1 MNTPRYGRRALQC
14 SMTLAA
20 ALSVSN
26 CAVQPSL
33 PPRDAGYEMPSQAEM
48 QEQFMRQ
55 RGRTQRVQAPTSGDG
70 IELVIPKGHSGAL
83 TAVTLSPDGRFI
95 LSLSRDDTA
104 KLWDVASGRE
114 VRTFVGFEYLMAGGQ
129 AGFTSDGKRLII
141 GDLQSARV
149 YEIESGRELYRFGSL
164 RQPPLLSP
172 DGRYAVS
179 AESEAQ
185 PGTLALIEV
194 ATRKPLWV
202 LPKDGAQTP
211 FLLSADGRVLLTMK
225 HKDIAQID
233 RRQLLKG
240 KIDLTRTMLDA
251 ELQVWDVPARKLRG
265 SMPVAADNVAA
276 KALSGDGGLLA
287 LESSDHRIS
296 VIDLQTRKEVI
307 ALNSDKKMGAIS
319 TATLAFSPDGRLLA
333 WGAHDGQAR
342 IWELPSGRVA
352 AQLQA
357 SALNFSAN
365 GETLVLGGA
374 SGGAPWLRDIASG
387 KETRLAG
394 ASSGVGDLT
403 ILARGQRA
411 LAGMYDGTAKLWD
424 LTSGE
429 VVRTYGCPHSPMVSS
444 VAVSADERVAAL
456 GCMDRSAVL
465 WDLATGRQLR
475 EIAAPKKPGQML
487 QYSYTYVRF
496 TPDGRTLIV
505 AAADEVALWDLAS
518 GKNIRRFVVPAT
530 NNPFAAMQQASRAQ
544 MGAERAQMMAEVAS
558 HIRALAVHPG
568 GKLVAV
574 SNTTGV
580 TLWDLGSGQL
590 ASTVGARRNR
600 GSAMEAIAE
609 AMRRQQQGQQGGA
622 QSGGG
627 SMPDLA
633 AFMSSFGSGRL
644 AGGDQVTAGQPQVAD
659 PDELLG
665 DLMPLS
671 SRSLAFSADGTVL
684 STGSK
689 LWDVSTGE
697 EIARRTR
704 APGERTPRFID
715 DVAETSVDS
724 AGAAFSPDGRRLARG
739 IGLVVRI
746 VEVSS
751 GKEEMELVGHTSN
764 VESVAFSPDGRK
776 LLSGAQDGALKLWD
790 LATGKELVSLIALGQ
805 NDFAAV
811 TPDQYYRISRAGAK
825 GVGFRVKGTVYPF
838 EQFDLRFNRPDIVL
852 QRLGAASPATVQSY
866 RQAYERRLKKLGM
879 TEKMLSTEF
888 HVPEL
893 EILTRDIPL
902 SIDSAMLP
910 LRVRANDSRY
920 TLDRLNVYVN
930 DVPVYGTRGLALR
943 ESKLRTH
950 ERDIDVPLVA
960 GRNKIQVS
968 VLNEQGTESLRQT
981 VYTTSLAQF
990 PPAEVY
996 VLAIGV
1002 SEYRDKAYNL
1012 RFAAKDADDLIAA
1025 YKGAQARSAGWGAVH
1040 ALKLSDRNATRGE
1053 ILKAKD
1059 WLKQA
1064 KVNDLVVVFA
1074 AGHGMTDDKSNYYF
1088 GTHDIDA
1095 RNPAAAGLPYDEFE
1109 FLLDGVPAMQKV
1121 LLLDT
1126 CFSGEIDR
1134 DEPPT
1139 LTAAPVAS
1147 TRAGQVKMRSFTAKS
1162 ARGIAV
1168 AADSASESAASAE
1181 AASMVR
1187 FQQDWFAD
1195 LRRGTGAAVI
1205 SSSSGNEYSMEGEQW
1220 RNGVFTYALLQGLKS
1235 GQADAN
1241 KDRIITVSELQA
1253 YVIEQVRTLTR
1264 GGQNPTVRHENLE
1277 YDFAVY

>member
-14 SMTLAA
+14 SMTLVA
-20 ALSVSN
+20 ALTVSN

-33 PPRDAGYEMPSQAEM
+33 PPRPAGYEMPSQAEM

-141 GDLQSARV
+141 ADLQSARV

-164 RQPPLLSP
+164 NHPPLVSP

-179 AESEAQ
+179 AESETRQ
-185 PGTLALIEV
+185 GTSTLIEV

-202 LPKDGAQTP
+202 LPKDGTQRP

-225 HKDIAQID
+225 HKAIDPRQIF
-233 RRQLLKG
+233 KG
-240 KIDLTRTMLDA
+240 MMDLTRTMLDA

-276 KALSGDGGLLA
+276 KALSGDGSLLA
-287 LESSDHRIS
+287 LETSDRRIS

-307 ALNSDKKMGAIS
+307 ALNSDRKMGAIS

-333 WGAHDGQAR
+333 WGAYDGQAR
-342 IWELPSGRVA
+342 VWELPSGRVV

-374 SGGAPWLRDIASG
+374 SGGAPWLHDIASG

-394 ASSGVGDLT
+394 ASSGVGDIT

-429 VVRTYGCPHSPMVSS
+429 VLRTYGCLHSPMVSS

-475 EIAAPKKPGQML
+475 EITAPKKPGQML
-487 QYSYTYVRF
+487 QYSYTHVRF

-518 GKNIRRFVVPAT
+518 GKNLRRFVVPAEAP
-530 NNPFAAMQQASRAQ
+530 NSPLAFIQQANRAQ
-544 MGAERAQMMAEVAS
+544 MGAERAQMMAEGAS
-558 HIRALAVHPG
+558 HIRALAVRPD
-568 GKLVAV
+568 GKLIAV
-574 SNTTGV
+574 SNTAGV
-580 TLWDLGSGQL
+580 TLWDPDSGQMVSALGSRRQRG
-590 ASTVGARRNR
+590 GAM
-600 GSAMEAIAE
+600 AAIAE
-609 AMRRQQQGQQGGA
+609 AMRQQQPGA
-622 QSGGG
+622 QRG
-627 SMPDLA
+627 SASAPAAPDLNA
-633 AFMSSFGSGRL
+633 LMSSLGADRSRR
-644 AGGDQVTAGQPQVAD
+644 GDQVTAGQAQVAD

-665 DLMPLS
+665 GLVPLS
-671 SRSLAFSADGTVL
+671 ARSLAFSADGAVL
-684 STGSK
+684 STGGR

-704 APGERTPRFID
+704 APGERSPRFLD
-715 DVAETSVDS
+715 DIAETSVNS

-739 IGLVVRI
+739 IGLVVRVI
-746 VEVSS
+746 DVSS

-776 LLSGAQDGALKLWD
+776 LLSGAEDGALKLWD
-790 LATGKELVSLIALGQ
+790 VTTGKELVSLIALGQ

-825 GVGFRVKGTVYPF
+825 GVGFRVRGTVYPF

-866 RQAYERRLKKLGM
+866 RQAYERRLKKLGI
-879 TEKMLSTEF
+879 TEQMLSTEF
-888 HVPEL
+888 HVPEI
-893 EILTRDIPL
+893 EILTRDIPVSVNQATL
-902 SIDSAMLP
+902 S

-943 ESKLRTH
+943 ESKLRSH
-950 ERDIDVPLVA
+950 ERDIGVPLVA

-1025 YKGAQARSAGWGAVH
+1025 YKGAQAHSAGWGAVH

-1109 FLLDGVPAMQKV
+1109 FLLDGVPSMQKV

-1126 CFSGEIDR
+1126 CFSGEIDK
-1134 DEPPT
+1134 DEPAT
-1139 LTAAPVAS
+1139 TAAAPIAS
-1147 TRAGQVKMRSFTAKS
+1147 TRAGQVKMRSFKSPKS

-1168 AADSASESAASAE
+1168 AADDASEAAGSAVS
-1181 AASMVR
+1181 ASMVR

-1205 SSSSGNEYSMEGEQW
+1205 SSSSGNEYSLEGEQW
-1220 RNGVFTYALLQGLKS
+1220 RNGVFTYVLLQGLKN
-1235 GQADAN
+1235 GMADAN
-1241 KDRIITVSELQA
+1241 KDRVITVSELQA
-1253 YVIEQVRTLTR
+1253 YVIEQVRALTR